1 MICCPLDSLGSTS
14 HGATTKTTGEQHI
27 MILFAGCPGADQQ
40 GRQRTDCNEGDAD
53 ADADADGDCIW
64 HLGRL
69 KT

>member
-1 MICCPLDSLGSTS
+1 
-14 HGATTKTTGEQHI
+14 

-53 ADADADGDCIW
+53 ADADADGDCTW

>member
-53 ADADADGDCIW
+53 A
-64 HLGRL
+64 LGTWEDL
-69 KT
+69 KLSMNSL